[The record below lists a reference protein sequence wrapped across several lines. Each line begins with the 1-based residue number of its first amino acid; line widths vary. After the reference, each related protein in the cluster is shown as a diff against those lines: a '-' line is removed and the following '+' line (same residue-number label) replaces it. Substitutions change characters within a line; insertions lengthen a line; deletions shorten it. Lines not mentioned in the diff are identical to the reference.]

1 MTSLANWTDSENE
14 SSIYNYCDT
23 SNLETIYWY
32 WFYSD
37 IIYGLLSITGNSL
50 VIFLVFLEPAL
61 RTSLN
66 VLLVNMA
73 LSDIFLP
80 SLDLL
85 GVIFIY
91 LGIGGNLS
99 RTSEQLLCKLL
110 PFVLNISAAV
120 SVQSLVIIAFNRF
133 YAVMYPM
140 RAKLSK
146 RKKST
151 YVIIFVTWFTAC
163 AIFCPYPYFY
173 KSANED
179 GLINCYLT
187 LKGNSLHAYDIF
199 ISAFLRSIPF
209 VLMTALYTVIIIKV
223 RRQTVPGNPIPS
235 FIRRRKQNDKLT
247 YMCFTVMLMFFCSW
261 GVYEILYM
269 VSSYVGGSYY
279 CNIQVALDIL
289 YPFSSMSSAVNP
301 IIYFIYCSNFRLA
314 LTKVFRKGD
323 QTYGKG
329 SSISGHYQI
338 ALRHIKLNKEVLQ
351 RGLSAS
357 TVVSDAV

>member
-99 RTSEQLLCKLL
+99 RTSEQ
-110 PFVLNISAAV
+110 IG
-120 SVQSLVIIAFNRF
+120 
-133 YAVMYPM
+133 
-140 RAKLSK
+140 RAH
-146 RKKST
+146 
-151 YVIIFVTWFTAC
+151 V
-163 AIFCPYPYFY
+163 
-173 KSANED
+173 
-179 GLINCYLT
+179 
-187 LKGNSLHAYDIF
+187 
-199 ISAFLRSIPF
+199 
-209 VLMTALYTVIIIKV
+209 
-223 RRQTVPGNPIPS
+223 
-235 FIRRRKQNDKLT
+235 
-247 YMCFTVMLMFFCSW
+247 
-261 GVYEILYM
+261 
-269 VSSYVGGSYY
+269 
-279 CNIQVALDIL
+279 
-289 YPFSSMSSAVNP
+289 
-301 IIYFIYCSNFRLA
+301 
-314 LTKVFRKGD
+314 
-323 QTYGKG
+323 
-329 SSISGHYQI
+329 
-338 ALRHIKLNKEVLQ
+338 
-351 RGLSAS
+351 
-357 TVVSDAV
+357 